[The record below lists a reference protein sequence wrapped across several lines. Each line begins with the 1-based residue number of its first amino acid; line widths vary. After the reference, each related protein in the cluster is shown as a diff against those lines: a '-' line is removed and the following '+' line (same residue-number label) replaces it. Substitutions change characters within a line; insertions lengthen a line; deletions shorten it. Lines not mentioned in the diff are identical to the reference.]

1 MTGYDRKTVKMTADK
16 DVKITLEVDI
26 DHQSGYHEYKT
37 FEVKAG
43 ETVEHEFEEGYSAH
57 WVRAVA
63 DKGCKA
69 TVWFVYE

>member
-1 MTGYDRKTVKMTADK
+1 
-16 DVKITLEVDI
+16 VDI

>member
-1 MTGYDRKTVKMTADK
+1 MTADK